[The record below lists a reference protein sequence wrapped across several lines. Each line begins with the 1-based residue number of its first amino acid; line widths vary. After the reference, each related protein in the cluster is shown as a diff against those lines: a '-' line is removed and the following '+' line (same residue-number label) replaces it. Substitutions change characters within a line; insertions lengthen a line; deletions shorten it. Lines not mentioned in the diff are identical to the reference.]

1 LCLSVVVVVFFTMA
15 EVEELYHFKLC
26 ELKNF
31 EYDKKGK
38 SSVSLYFKGKC
49 LLTGQSV
56 KTPLV
61 DSGSTVWNETL
72 DFSIPRKKSKKP
84 GDRTIVFKLMAKGHV
99 RDDVVGEYTLAV
111 DDVTP
116 TATDS
121 WITLEKKKG
130 YAEIRLEKKVDR
142 SEDSGDAPAAASSG
156 SDDVPE
162 GVESK
167 YTMGREIGRGGFSI
181 VYDGT
186 SKATG
191 KKVAIKVIDKKKQDG
206 EQLVLL
212 QREIDIMKRL
222 KHPNIV
228 ALYDVF
234 DDPTHISLVLE
245 YVSGGELYDEI
256 VKRGSFTESDACT
269 VLRQVLSAT
278 EYLHENGI
286 AHRDLKPE
294 NLLISSESG
303 GLQVKI
309 ADFGLSKDFS
319 DSAAM
324 TTCCG
329 SPSYVAPEVLQQ
341 GMYNNS
347 CDIWSIGVIL
357 YVLLSGFLPFFGE
370 TQEELFDKILTGS
383 YSFANKVW
391 DEISPTAKDLVTK
404 MLTLNEEDR
413 PTAKQCLE
421 HPWFK
426 ASNPRKQLRSVESL
440 RDLRSGIKVRPT

>member
-1 LCLSVVVVVFFTMA
+1 MA
-15 EVEELYHFKLC
+15 EIEELYHFKLC
-26 ELKNF
+26 DVRNF
-31 EYDKKGK
+31 EYEKKGK
-38 SSVSLYFKGKC
+38 TSVSLYFKGKC
-49 LLTGQSV
+49 LLTGQSE

-61 DSGSTVWNETL
+61 DSGSTVWNQSLQFT
-72 DFSIPRKKSKKP
+72 IPKKKTKKP
-84 GDRTIVFKLMAKGHV
+84 GDRSIVFKMMAKGHV
-99 RDDVVGEYTLAV
+99 RDDVIGEYTLNV
-111 DDVTP
+111 DDVPSKT
-116 TATDS
+116 TET
-121 WITLEKKKG
+121 WITMDKKKG
-130 YAEIRLEKKVDR
+130 YAEIRLEMKVDR
-142 SEDSGDAPAAASSG
+142 AEEGGAVDEGTKAATEVDAEI
-156 SDDVPE
+156 PE

-167 YTMGREIGRGGFSI
+167 YTMGKEIGRGGFSI
-181 VYDGT
+181 VYNGT

-319 DSAAM
+319 DSNQM

-341 GMYNNS
+341 GQYNNS

-404 MLTLNEEDR
+404 MLTINEEDR

-440 RDLRSGIKVRPT
+440 RDLRSSVKVRPAQK

>member
-1 LCLSVVVVVFFTMA
+1 MA
-15 EVEELYHFKLC
+15 EIEELYHFKLC
-26 ELKNF
+26 DVRNF
-31 EYDKKGK
+31 EYEKKGK
-38 SSVSLYFKGKC
+38 TSLSLYFKGKC
-49 LLTGQSV
+49 LLTGQSE

-61 DSGSTVWNETL
+61 DSGTTAWNETL
-72 DFSIPRKKSKKP
+72 NFTIPKKKTKKP
-84 GDRTIVFKLMAKGHV
+84 GDRSIVFKLMAKGHV
-99 RDDVVGEYTLAV
+99 RDDVVGEYTIAV

-116 TATDS
+116 KATES

-130 YAEIRLEKKVDR
+130 YAEIRLEMKVDR
-142 SEDSGDAPAAASSG
+142 AEGGEPAEGKAQTAIE
-156 SDDVPE
+156 DVPE

-186 SKATG
+186 AKATG

-294 NLLISSESG
+294 NLLISSDSG

-319 DSAAM
+319 EQNAM

-391 DEISPTAKDLVTK
+391 DDISPTAKDLVTK
-404 MLTLNEEDR
+404 MLTINEEDR

-440 RDLRSGIKVRPT
+440 RDLRAAVKIRPT

>member
-1 LCLSVVVVVFFTMA
+1 MA
-15 EVEELYHFKLC
+15 EVEELYHFKLI
-26 ELKNF
+26 ELRNLEF
-31 EYDKKGK
+31 DKKGK
-38 SSVSLYFKGKC
+38 SPVSLYFKGKC

-56 KTPLV
+56 KSELV
-61 DSGSTVWNETL
+61 DSGSTVWNVTL
-72 DFSIPRKKSKKP
+72 DFTIPKKKSKKP

-99 RDDVVGEYTLAV
+99 RDDVIGECSIPV
-111 DDVTP
+111 DDVSP
-116 TATDS
+116 AGSES
-121 WITLEKKKG
+121 WITLDKKKG
-130 YAEIRLEKKVDR
+130 YAEIHIDSRVER
-142 SEDSGDAPAAASSG
+142 SEGGGDGASSAASVVA
-156 SDDVPE
+156 DVPE

-167 YTMGREIGRGGFSI
+167 YTLGREIGRGGFSI

-234 DDPTHISLVLE
+234 DDPSHISLVLE

-319 DSAAM
+319 DSNAM

>member
-1 LCLSVVVVVFFTMA
+1 M
-15 EVEELYHFKLC
+15 C
-26 ELKNF
+26 EIKDI

-38 SSVSLYFKGKC
+38 SGSALYFKGKC
-49 LLTGQSV
+49 ALTGQSC

-61 DSGSTVWNETL
+61 DSGTTMWNESLVFTFVL
-72 DFSIPRKKSKKP
+72 NSHLHLSLFPCTHHLFIPHHRVPKNKTKKP
-84 GDRTIVFKLMAKGHV
+84 GDRVITFKLMAKGHV
-99 RDDVVGEYTLAV
+99 RDDCIGELTVAV
-111 DDVTP
+111 DDVP
-116 TATDS
+116 SVASES
-121 WITLEKKKG
+121 WMTLEKKKG
-130 YAEIRLEKKVDR
+130 SAEVRLEMRADR
-142 SEDSGDAPAAASSG
+142 GETGEKQAVP
-156 SDDVPE
+156 VPE

-167 YTMGREIGRGGFSI
+167 YTIGKEIGRGGFSI

-191 KKVAIKVIDKKKQDG
+191 QKVAIKVIDKKKQDG

-245 YVSGGELYDEI
+245 YLSGGELYDEI

-278 EYLHENGI
+278 EYLHANGI

-294 NLLISSESG
+294 NLLISSDSG
-303 GLQVKI
+303 GLEVKI

-319 DSAAM
+319 GSSTM
-324 TTCCG
+324 STCCG

-341 GMYNNS
+341 GVYSNS

-391 DEISPTAKDLVTK
+391 DDISPAAKDLVTK

-426 ASNPRKQLRSVESL
+426 ANNPRKQLRSVESL
-440 RDLRSGIKVRPT
+440 RDLRSGIRTRPT

>member
-1 LCLSVVVVVFFTMA
+1 MA

-26 ELKNF
+26 ELRDF
-31 EYDKKGK
+31 EYEKKGK
-38 SSVSLYFKGKC
+38 TSVSLYFKGKC

-72 DFSIPRKKSKKP
+72 DFTIPRKKSKKP

-111 DDVTP
+111 DEVKPTVTD
-116 TATDS
+116 A

-130 YAEIRLEKKVDR
+130 SASIRLEKKVDR
-142 SEDSGDAPAAASSG
+142 SEDADQDSKADSVV
-156 SDDVPE
+156 DEVPE

-167 YTMGREIGRGGFSI
+167 YTLGREIGRGGFSI
-181 VYDGT
+181 VYDGK

-319 DSAAM
+319 DSNAM

-391 DEISPTAKDLVTK
+391 DDISPTAKDLVTK

>member
-1 LCLSVVVVVFFTMA
+1 MA
-15 EVEELYHFKLC
+15 DVEENYHFKLC
-26 ELKNF
+26 ELKGF
-31 EYDKKGK
+31 EYEKKGK
-38 SSVSLYFKGKC
+38 TSVSLYFKGKC

-72 DFSIPRKKSKKP
+72 TFTIPRKKSKKP

-99 RDDVVGEYTLAV
+99 RDDCVGEYTLAV
-111 DDVTP
+111 DEVTP

-121 WITLEKKKG
+121 WITLDKKKG
-130 YAEIRLEKKVDR
+130 SADIRLEKKVDR
-142 SEDSGDAPAAASSG
+142 KDEGEVKAAAVAES
-156 SDDVPE
+156 VPE

-167 YTMGREIGRGGFSI
+167 YTMGKEIGRGGFSI

-191 KKVAIKVIDKKKQDG
+191 QKVAIKVIDKKKQDG

-228 ALYDVF
+228 ALFDVF

-245 YVSGGELYDEI
+245 YVSGGQLYDEI
-256 VKRGSFTESDACT
+256 VKRGSFTEADACT
-269 VLRQVLSAT
+269 VLKQVLSAT

-294 NLLISSESG
+294 NLLISSDGG

-319 DSAAM
+319 GSGTMA
-324 TTCCG
+324 TCCG

-341 GMYNNS
+341 GQYNNG

-391 DEISPTAKDLVTK
+391 DDISPTAKDLVTK
-404 MLTLNEEDR
+404 MLTINEEDR

-426 ASNPRKQLRSVESL
+426 AQNPRKQLRSVESL
-440 RDLRSGIKVRPT
+440 RDLRSAMKVRPT

>member
-1 LCLSVVVVVFFTMA
+1 MA
-15 EVEELYHFKLC
+15 EIEELYHFKLC
-26 ELKNF
+26 DVRNF
-31 EYDKKGK
+31 EYEKKGK
-38 SSVSLYFKGKC
+38 TSCSLYFKGKC
-49 LLTGQSV
+49 LLTCQSG

-61 DSGSTVWNETL
+61 DSGSTAWNESLEFT
-72 DFSIPRKKSKKP
+72 IPKKRTKKP
-84 GDRTIVFKLMAKGHV
+84 GDRAIVFKLMVKGHV
-99 RDDVVGEYTLAV
+99 RDDVIGEYTISV

-116 TATDS
+116 KTTES

-130 YAEIRLEKKVDR
+130 YAEIRLEMKVDR
-142 SEDSGDAPAAASSG
+142 AEGGDEPADNKASSAVA
-156 SDDVPE
+156 DVPE

-167 YTMGREIGRGGFSI
+167 YTIGREIGRGGFSI
-181 VYDGT
+181 VYDGK

-234 DDPTHISLVLE
+234 DDPTNISLVLE

-319 DSAAM
+319 DSNQM

-341 GMYNNS
+341 GVYNNS

-440 RDLRSGIKVRPT
+440 RDLRAAVKVRPT